1 MSDRVGRPAVPV
13 VVVQLRKAE
22 NSVREVSQGLQ
33 ADMVGLDQRKS
44 GLDQLTSV
52 NGLGM
57 VENLGK
63 R

>member
-1 MSDRVGRPAVPV
+1 MPV